1 MWPFSLFACGKYLK
15 EMIAWKC
22 SPQGCQSDFIRHIRD
37 VTKILSC
44 QVNTTRRWR
53 IKQLGSSFGFIF
65 FLFSLNGYFFH
76 VFVQVWNMQVLYK
89 ILLKS
94 LYVFRVSRYRK
105 WNFSSKRFWSRAS
118 NGFLADSLIIIII
131 SVAVVEHVQSK
142 LIHYWHRASDISRKK
157 SKISREFE
165 GQIRGKIG
173 RFRGKKVKI
182 RSKIG
187 WFHGKFWGETSP
199 RNSQIKTANFV
210 GFLWQISLKSIN
222 FASIWPA
229 LFNVFLTGIIICS
242 YNNSWEMSEC
252 LSC

>member
-1 MWPFSLFACGKYLK
+1 MENQTAREFFWFYF
-15 EMIAWKC
+15 
-22 SPQGCQSDFIRHIRD
+22 
-37 VTKILSC
+37 
-44 QVNTTRRWR
+44 
-53 IKQLGSSFGFIF
+53 F

-118 NGFLADSLIIIII
+118 NGFLTDSLIIIII
-131 SVAVVEHVQSK
+131 SVAVVERVQSK

-157 SKISREFE
+157 SKISREFQ

-187 WFHGKFWGETSP
+187 RFHGKFWGETSP
-199 RNSQIKTANFV
+199 RNSRIKTANFV
-210 GFLWQISLKSIN
+210 GFLWQISLKSINN

-242 YNNSWEMSEC
+242 YNNSWEMSKC

>member
-22 SPQGCQSDFIRHIRD
+22 SPQGCQSDFIRNIRD

-53 IKQLGSSFGFIF
+53 IKQLGSSFGFIFF

-118 NGFLADSLIIIII
+118 NGFLTDSLIIIII
-131 SVAVVEHVQSK
+131 SVAVVERVQSK
-142 LIHYWHRASDISRKK
+142 LIHYWHRASDISQKK
-157 SKISREFE
+157 SKISREFQ
-165 GQIRGKIG
+165 GQIRRKNRPISREKSQNSLKNWPISREILGG
-173 RFRGKKVKI
+173 NFAKKQSDK
-182 RSKIG
+182 
-187 WFHGKFWGETSP
+187 
-199 RNSQIKTANFV
+199 NSQFRWIFVANFAKID
-210 GFLWQISLKSIN
+210 Q
-222 FASIWPA
+222 
-229 LFNVFLTGIIICS
+229 
-242 YNNSWEMSEC
+242 
-252 LSC
+252 

>member
-53 IKQLGSSFGFIF
+53 IKQLGSSFGFIFF

-142 LIHYWHRASDISRKK
+142 LIHYWHRASDISQKK
-157 SKISREFE
+157 SKISRKFQ
-165 GQIRGKIG
+165 GQIRRKNRPISREKSQNSLKNWLISREILGG
-173 RFRGKKVKI
+173 NFAKKQSDK
-182 RSKIG
+182 
-187 WFHGKFWGETSP
+187 
-199 RNSQIKTANFV
+199 NSQFRWIFVANFAKID
-210 GFLWQISLKSIN
+210 Q
-222 FASIWPA
+222 
-229 LFNVFLTGIIICS
+229 
-242 YNNSWEMSEC
+242 
-252 LSC
+252 

>member
-22 SPQGCQSDFIRHIRD
+22 SPQGCQSDFIRNIRD

-53 IKQLGSSFGFIF
+53 IKQLGSSFGFIFF

-118 NGFLADSLIIIII
+118 NGFLTDSLIIIII
-131 SVAVVEHVQSK
+131 SVAVVERVQSK
-142 LIHYWHRASDISRKK
+142 LIHYWHRASDISQKK
-157 SKISREFE
+157 SKISREFQ
-165 GQIRGKIG
+165 GQIRRKNRPISREKSQNSLKNWPILREILGG
-173 RFRGKKVKI
+173 NFAKKQSDK
-182 RSKIG
+182 
-187 WFHGKFWGETSP
+187 
-199 RNSQIKTANFV
+199 NSQFRWIFVANFAKID
-210 GFLWQISLKSIN
+210 Q
-222 FASIWPA
+222 
-229 LFNVFLTGIIICS
+229 
-242 YNNSWEMSEC
+242 
-252 LSC
+252 

>member
-118 NGFLADSLIIIII
+118 NGFLTDSLIIIII

-157 SKISREFE
+157 SKISRKFQ
-165 GQIRGKIG
+165 GQIRRKNRPISREKSQNSLKNWLISREILGG
-173 RFRGKKVKI
+173 NFAKKQSDK
-182 RSKIG
+182 
-187 WFHGKFWGETSP
+187 
-199 RNSQIKTANFV
+199 NSQFRWIFVANFAKIDQFCV
-210 GFLWQISLKSIN
+210 NMTSI
-222 FASIWPA
+222 
-229 LFNVFLTGIIICS
+229 V
-242 YNNSWEMSEC
+242 
-252 LSC
+252 